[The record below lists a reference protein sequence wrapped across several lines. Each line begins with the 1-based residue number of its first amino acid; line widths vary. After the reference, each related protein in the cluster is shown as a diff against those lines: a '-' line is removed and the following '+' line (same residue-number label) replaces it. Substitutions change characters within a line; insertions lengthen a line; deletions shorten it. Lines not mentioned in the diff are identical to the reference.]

1 MNVRDWTTKD
11 IGKLSAEDQQAWHKA
26 QFEELEALKKRNV
39 YELADLP
46 PGCKAIKNCWVF
58 DLKSNG

>member
-1 MNVRDWTTKD
+1 MNVREWTHKD
-11 IGKLSAEDQQAWHKA
+11 IGKLSAEDQRAWRKA

-46 PGCKAIKNCWVF
+46 HG
-58 DLKSNG
+58 